1 MCSGEIKNEQVHMSY
16 LFYFPTPTPT
26 QIKNLIVKD
35 KVKLSLKTTWK
46 KTKTIEEEREI
57 NKTLSYN
64 YWIWAWNVALDF
76 LEIKAKMGDITVY
89 SSLIKRK
96 HVGSW
101 REFIF
106 FLEPNSRRNL
116 SSLYKKNWTN
126 G

>member
-64 YWIWAWNVALDF
+64 Y
-76 LEIKAKMGDITVY
+76 
-89 SSLIKRK
+89 
-96 HVGSW
+96 
-101 REFIF
+101 
-106 FLEPNSRRNL
+106 
-116 SSLYKKNWTN
+116 
-126 G
+126 